1 MDRTASSSYH
11 RRSSGSPALVSQASR
26 SSLSSPV
33 LNGNGSA
40 AASQKGRESP
50 NGTGFRS
57 NGAASPQSNGA
68 ASPLSNGDG
77 SAAEAAPK
85 EERLIVGVDFGTT
98 YSG

>member
-26 SSLSSPV
+26 SSLSSPI
-33 LNGNGSA
+33 LNGSGSA
-40 AASQKGRESP
+40 SASQKGRESP
-50 NGTGFRS
+50 NGAGFR
-57 NGAASPQSNGA
+57 SNGA

-77 SAAEAAPK
+77 GAAEAAPK